1 MSLQTH
7 LRIEGSSGE
16 VMGSDRDLQ
25 STSSSI
31 SLPSVKKPPKK
42 RRLSLASLFRR
53 RGREPKTGRQRSRE
67 LQHPVSG
74 GMGGVDCIAS
84 IESIHSEMCND
95 KNSAFFSVAGT
106 GVASATAA
114 STSSAS
120 GPSSSTSSSKRGGG
134 AGAELLECPLCLLC
148 HSRESFPDIMTCHH
162 RSCIDCLR
170 QYLRIEISESR
181 VNISCPECSERF
193 NPHDI
198 RMILCDRALMEK
210 YEEFMLRRWLV
221 ADPDCRWCPAPDCG
235 YAVIAFGCAS
245 CPKITCGREG
255 CDTEFCYHCK
265 QLWHPNQTCDAA
277 RQQRAQSLHL
287 RTVRSSSLS
296 YSQESGYTADD
307 IKPCPRCAAY
317 IIKMNDG
324 SCNHM
329 TCAVCGCEFCWLCMK
344 EISDLHYL
352 SPSGCTFWG
361 KKPWSRKKKILW
373 QLGTLVGAPVGI
385 ALIAGIAIPAMI
397 IGIPVYVGRKI
408 HNRYEGKDISN
419 HKRNLVIA
427 GGVTLSVIVSPVVAA
442 VTVGIGVPIM
452 LAYVYGVVPIS
463 LCRSGGCGVSAGNG
477 KGVRIEFDDEN
488 DINVGSG
495 ATATDTTSV
504 ADNRNNPSIGEGSV
518 GGLTG
523 SLSASGSHMDRL
535 GTIRD
540 NLSETAST
548 MALAGASITGSL
560 SGSAMVN
567 YLNRLEVQADVQ
579 KERCSLSGESGT
591 VSLGT
596 ISDNASTKAM
606 AGSIFNSYMPL
617 DRDGNSMEVQ
627 VDIESK
633 PGKLRHH
640 SGSSSVDDG
649 SHVGRSGWIC
659 PSNGFTSS
667 EGKGSSTKWAK
678 EASCCSSS
686 SSTGKKS
693 KGKLRKKG
701 CGGTKINETRED
713 MDAQLLEQRSTN
725 SSEFDSPSLSGSLPS
740 VADSHSSHFSEF
752 SCSDLES
759 MKTSCSHGSSGGDY
773 HTRFTTVSPLPEV
786 ENDRLETCPASS
798 TCLTHGQGAVTT
810 PHSPTS
816 TNSSLG
822 YGAELSPLCFI
833 TEENVNLVCPTEPDS
848 QSNTGELQKETNN
861 NHQLQHPAQPQQ
873 QPKNFCIQ
881 TDI

>member
-1 MSLQTH
+1 MNVLAMSLHRQ
-7 LRIEGSSGE
+7 
-16 VMGSDRDLQ
+16 MGSDRDLQ
-25 STSSSI
+25 SSASSV
-31 SLPSVKKPPKK
+31 SLPSIKKAPKK
-42 RRLSLASLFRR
+42 RRISLGSLFRR
-53 RGREPKTGRQRSRE
+53 KRDTKRKSRDIN
-67 LQHPVSG
+67 
-74 GMGGVDCIAS
+74 GGVDGIAS
-84 IESIHSEMCND
+84 IESIHSEMCMD
-95 KNSAFFSVAGT
+95 KNSIFSAYMSSDNGT
-106 GVASATAA
+106 TIISKQ
-114 STSSAS
+114 S
-120 GPSSSTSSSKRGGG
+120 GDFM
-134 AGAELLECPLCLLC
+134 ECPLCLLR
-148 HSRESFPDIMTCHH
+148 HSKERFPEIMTCHH
-162 RSCIDCLR
+162 RSCVDCLR

-198 RMILCDRALMEK
+198 RLILNDDILMEK

-245 CPKITCGREG
+245 CPKLTCGREG
-255 CDTEFCYHCK
+255 CGTEFCYHCK
-265 QLWHPNQTCDAA
+265 QIWHPNQTCDAA
-277 RQQRAQSLHL
+277 RQERAQSLRL
-287 RTVRSSSLS
+287 RTIRSSSIS
-296 YSQESGYTADD
+296 YSQESGAAADD

-408 HNRYEGKDISN
+408 HNRYEGKDISK
-419 HKRNLVIA
+419 HKRNLAIA

-488 DINVGSG
+488 DITVGG
-495 ATATDTTSV
+495 TNAAVDTTSV
-504 ADNRNNPSIGEGSV
+504 AEARNNPSIGEESV

-523 SLSASGSHMDRL
+523 SLSASGSHMDRM
-535 GTIRD
+535 GAIRD

-567 YLNRLEVQADVQ
+567 CFNRLEVQADVQ

-596 ISDNASTKAM
+596 VSDNASTKAM
-606 AGSIFNSYMPL
+606 AGSILNSYIPL
-617 DRDGNSMEVQ
+617 DRDSSSMEVQ

-633 PGKLRHH
+633 PTKFRHN

-649 SHVGRSGWIC
+649 SSAGQ
-659 PSNGFTSS
+659 SNAGCSAACLSENKSS
-667 EGKGSSTKWAK
+667 ATKWSK
-678 EASCCSSS
+678 DASA
-686 SSTGKKS
+686 GKKC
-693 KGKLRKKG
+693 KGPRLGKKL
-701 CGGTKINETRED
+701 
-713 MDAQLLEQRSTN
+713 
-725 SSEFDSPSLSGSLPS
+725 LP
-740 VADSHSSHFSEF
+740 
-752 SCSDLES
+752 
-759 MKTSCSHGSSGGDY
+759 
-773 HTRFTTVSPLPEV
+773 R
-786 ENDRLETCPASS
+786 
-798 TCLTHGQGAVTT
+798 
-810 PHSPTS
+810 
-816 TNSSLG
+816 
-822 YGAELSPLCFI
+822 
-833 TEENVNLVCPTEPDS
+833 
-848 QSNTGELQKETNN
+848 
-861 NHQLQHPAQPQQ
+861 
-873 QPKNFCIQ
+873 
-881 TDI
+881 

>member
-1 MSLQTH
+1 MSLKKHQQ
-7 LRIEGSSGE
+7 LGSGSGG
-16 VMGSDRDLQ
+16 VTGSDRDLQ
-25 STSSSI
+25 STASSV
-31 SLPSVKKPPKK
+31 SLPSVKKAPKK

-53 RGREPKTGRQRSRE
+53 RSRQRSKEPQR
-67 LQHPVSG
+67 PGSG
-74 GMGGVDCIAS
+74 GLAGVDGIAS

-95 KNSAFFSVAGT
+95 KNSAFFSV
-106 GVASATAA
+106 GVAGAA
-114 STSSAS
+114 SFSS
-120 GPSSSTSSSKRGGG
+120 
-134 AGAELLECPLCLLC
+134 LLECPLCLLRL
-148 HSRESFPDIMTCHH
+148 SRESFPDIMTCPH

-198 RMILCDRALMEK
+198 CMILGDRALMEK

-255 CDTEFCYHCK
+255 CGTEFCYHCK

-277 RQQRAQSLHL
+277 RLQRAQSLRL

-296 YSQESGYTADD
+296 YSQESGAAADD

-408 HNRYEGKDISN
+408 HNRYEGKDISR
-419 HKRNLVIA
+419 HERNLVIA
-427 GGVTLSVIVSPVVAA
+427 GGVTLSAIVSPVVAA

-488 DINVGSG
+488 DMNVGSG
-495 ATATDTTSV
+495 TGATDTTSG
-504 ADNRNNPSIGEGSV
+504 ADTRNNPSIGEGSV
-518 GGLTG
+518 GGMTG

-535 GTIRD
+535 GAARD

-548 MALAGASITGSL
+548 MALAGASISGSL

-567 YLNRLEVQADVQ
+567 YLHRMEVQADVQ
-579 KERCSLSGESGT
+579 KERCSLSGDSAT

-606 AGSIFNSYMPL
+606 AGSILSAYMPL
-617 DRDGNSMEVQ
+617 DREGNSMEVQ

-633 PGKLRHH
+633 PAKRRHH
-640 SGSSSVDDG
+640 SGSSSVED
-649 SHVGRSGWIC
+649 SSNAGRCSWTNPPAGC
-659 PSNGFTSS
+659 SSS
-667 EGKGSSTKWAK
+667 EGRGSAAKWAK
-678 EASCCSSS
+678 EASCSSS
-686 SSTGKKS
+686 SSSGGKKS
-693 KGKLRKKG
+693 KGKLRKKAG
-701 CGGTKINETRED
+701 GGTKINESRED

-773 HTRFTTVSPLPEV
+773 HPRFATVSPLPEV
-786 ENDRLETCPASS
+786 ENDRLELCPASLASSQSPAS
-798 TCLTHGQGAVTT
+798 T
-810 PHSPTS
+810 S
-816 TNSSLG
+816 
-822 YGAELSPLCFI
+822 SPLGNGAQFSRLGCVRDD
-833 TEENVNLVCPTEPDS
+833 NVNPACPSEPDS
-848 QSNTGELQKETNN
+848 CSNTGELLKEQNN
-861 NHQLQHPAQPQQ
+861 NHQEEEEEAPQT
-873 QPKNFCIQ
+873 KNSSIQ

>member
-1 MSLQTH
+1 MSLHRQ
-7 LRIEGSSGE
+7 
-16 VMGSDRDLQ
+16 MGSDRDLQ
-25 STSSSI
+25 SSTSSV
-31 SLPSVKKPPKK
+31 SLPPVKKAPKK
-42 RRLSLASLFRR
+42 RRIPWGSIFRKKKD
-53 RGREPKTGRQRSRE
+53 PKRKSRD
-67 LQHPVSG
+67 LT
-74 GMGGVDCIAS
+74 GGVDGIAS
-84 IESIHSEMCND
+84 IESIHSEMCTD
-95 KNSAFFSVAGT
+95 KNSSIF
-106 GVASATAA
+106 
-114 STSSAS
+114 SAS
-120 GPSSSTSSSKRGGG
+120 VTSTDTGTACASKQSGDYM
-134 AGAELLECPLCLLC
+134 ECPLCLLR
-148 HSRESFPDIMTCHH
+148 HSKDHFPEIMTCHH
-162 RSCIDCLR
+162 RSCADCLR

-193 NPHDI
+193 NPYDI
-198 RMILCDRALMEK
+198 RLILNDDVLMEK

-245 CPKITCGREG
+245 CPKLTCGRDG
-255 CDTEFCYHCK
+255 CGTEFCYHCK
-265 QLWHPNQTCDAA
+265 QIWHPNQTCDAA
-277 RQQRAQSLHL
+277 RQERAQSLRL
-287 RTVRSSSLS
+287 RTIRSSSIS
-296 YSQESGYTADD
+296 YSQESGAAADD

-408 HNRYEGKDISN
+408 HNRYEGKDISK
-419 HKRNLVIA
+419 HKRNLAIA

-488 DINVGSG
+488 DINVGG
-495 ATATDTTSV
+495 VNTAADTTSV
-504 ADNRNNPSIGEGSV
+504 AEARHNPSIGEGSV
-518 GGLTG
+518 GGMTG
-523 SLSASGSHMDRL
+523 SLSASGSHMDRI
-535 GTIRD
+535 GAIRD

-567 YLNRLEVQADVQ
+567 CFNRLEVQADIQ
-579 KERCSLSGESGT
+579 KERYSLSGESGT

-596 ISDNASTKAM
+596 VSDNASTKAM
-606 AGSIFNSYMPL
+606 AGSILNSYIPL
-617 DRDGNSMEVQ
+617 DREGNSMEVQ

-633 PGKLRHH
+633 PAKFRHN

-649 SHVGRSGWIC
+649 SAPGRSSVGGSTTC
-659 PSNGFTSS
+659 QAES
-667 EGKGSSTKWAK
+667 KCSSTKWSKDNTA
-678 EASCCSSS
+678 
-686 SSTGKKS
+686 GKKC
-693 KGKLRKKG
+693 KGKLRKKSS
-701 CGGTKINETRED
+701 TKINETRED
-713 MDAQLLEQRSTN
+713 MDAQLLEQQSTH
-725 SSEFDSPSLSGSLPS
+725 SSECDSPSLSDSLPS

-752 SCSDLES
+752 SCSDMES
-759 MKTSCSHGSSGGDY
+759 MKTSCSHGSNEY
-773 HTRFTTVSPLPEV
+773 HTRFVTVSPLPEV
-786 ENDRLETCPASS
+786 ENDRLENSPQPGGVAVVNIPVLCTDIPQLSYIAEEGVS
-798 TCLTHGQGAVTT
+798 QGFPNQGEKTDIENDPTT
-810 PHSPTS
+810 EG
-816 TNSSLG
+816 NC
-822 YGAELSPLCFI
+822 A
-833 TEENVNLVCPTEPDS
+833 
-848 QSNTGELQKETNN
+848 
-861 NHQLQHPAQPQQ
+861 
-873 QPKNFCIQ
+873 IQ

>member
-1 MSLQTH
+1 MSLQKH
-7 LRIEGSSGE
+7 QH
-16 VMGSDRDLQ
+16 MGSDRDLQ
-25 STSSSI
+25 SAASSI

-42 RRLSLASLFRR
+42 RRLSLGSLFRR
-53 RGREPKTGRQRSRE
+53 KKDTKRKSRD
-67 LQHPVSG
+67 LN
-74 GMGGVDCIAS
+74 GGVDGIAS

-95 KNSAFFSVAGT
+95 KNSAFSVTGASASAASIVAGAT
-106 GVASATAA
+106 TSAF
-114 STSSAS
+114 SHCK
-120 GPSSSTSSSKRGGG
+120 P
-134 AGAELLECPLCLLC
+134 AGDCLECPLCLLRL
-148 HSRESFPDIMTCHH
+148 SRDRFPEIMTCHH
-162 RSCIDCLR
+162 RSCTDCLR

-198 RMILCDRALMEK
+198 RMILSDDVLMEK

-255 CDTEFCYHCK
+255 CGTEFCYHCK
-265 QLWHPNQTCDAA
+265 QIWHPNQTCDAA
-277 RQQRAQSLHL
+277 RQQRAQSLRL
-287 RTVRSSSLS
+287 RTIRSSSLS
-296 YSQESGYTADD
+296 YSQESGAAADD

-373 QLGTLVGAPVGI
+373 QLGTLVGAPIGI

-408 HNRYEGKDISN
+408 HNRYEGKDMSK
-419 HKRNLVIA
+419 HKRNLAIA

-488 DINVGSG
+488 DINVGG
-495 ATATDTTSV
+495 GNAAIDTTSV
-504 ADNRNNPSIGEGSV
+504 AEAHNNPSIGEGSV
-518 GGLTG
+518 GGMTG
-523 SLSASGSHMDRL
+523 SLSTSGSHMDRI
-535 GTIRD
+535 GAIRD

-560 SGSAMVN
+560 SGSTMVN
-567 YLNRLEVQADVQ
+567 CYNRLEVQADIQ
-579 KERCSLSGESGT
+579 KERYSLSGESGT

-606 AGSIFNSYMPL
+606 AGSILNSYIPV
-617 DRDGNSMEVQ
+617 DRDGNSVEVQ

-649 SHVGRSGWIC
+649 SNVSRTNIGC
-659 PSNGFTSS
+659 PSAGLPENKCTT
-667 EGKGSSTKWAK
+667 TKWSKDTNAGTK
-678 EASCCSSS
+678 C
-686 SSTGKKS
+686 

-701 CGGTKINETRED
+701 STKINETRED

-725 SSEFDSPSLSGSLPS
+725 SSEFDSPSLSDSIPS
-740 VADSHSSHFSEF
+740 VAESHSSHFSEF
-752 SCSDLES
+752 SCSDMES
-759 MKTSCSHGSSGGDY
+759 MKTSCSHGSSDF
-773 HTRFTTVSPLPEV
+773 HTRFATVSPLPEV
-786 ENDRLETCPASS
+786 ENDRLENCPPQSAVSVV
-798 TCLTHGQGAVTT
+798 TVPAQGV
-810 PHSPTS
+810 
-816 TNSSLG
+816 
-822 YGAELSPLCFI
+822 ELLQLSYI
-833 TEENVNLVCPTEPDS
+833 SEENIIRNLTEGHTLTD
-848 QSNTGELQKETNN
+848 ELLKETNN
-861 NHQLQHPAQPQQ
+861 NHHQP
-873 QPKNFCIQ
+873 PVAANNTCVQ
-881 TDI
+881 TEI

>member
-1 MSLQTH
+1 MNVTTMSLHRQ
-7 LRIEGSSGE
+7 
-16 VMGSDRDLQ
+16 MGSDRDLQ
-25 STSSSI
+25 STASSV
-31 SLPSVKKPPKK
+31 SLPSIKKAPKK
-42 RRLSLASLFRR
+42 RRISLGSFFRKKR
-53 RGREPKTGRQRSRE
+53 DMK
-67 LQHPVSG
+67 HKAKDVN
-74 GMGGVDCIAS
+74 GGVDGIAS
-84 IESIHSEMCND
+84 IETIHSEICPD
-95 KNSAFFSVAGT
+95 KNSILSAYMSSDSGT
-106 GVASATAA
+106 AIC
-114 STSSAS
+114 
-120 GPSSSTSSSKRGGG
+120 SKQTGDFI
-134 AGAELLECPLCLLC
+134 ECPLCLLR
-148 HSRESFPDIMTCHH
+148 HSKERFPEIMTCHH
-162 RSCIDCLR
+162 RSCVDCLR

-181 VNISCPECSERF
+181 VNICCPECSERF

-198 RMILCDRALMEK
+198 RLILNDDILMEK

-245 CPKITCGREG
+245 CPKLMCGREG
-255 CDTEFCYHCK
+255 CGTEFCYHCK
-265 QLWHPNQTCDAA
+265 QIWHPNQTCDAA
-277 RQQRAQSLHL
+277 RHERAQSLRL
-287 RTVRSSSLS
+287 RTIRSSSIS
-296 YSQESGYTADD
+296 YSQESGAAADD

-408 HNRYEGKDISN
+408 HNRYEGKDMSK
-419 HKRNLVIA
+419 HKRNLAIA

-488 DINVGSG
+488 DITVSG
-495 ATATDTTSV
+495 ANAAADTTSV
-504 ADNRNNPSIGEGSV
+504 AEARHNPSIGEESV
-518 GGLTG
+518 GLTG
-523 SLSASGSHMDRL
+523 SLSASGSHMDRI
-535 GTIRD
+535 GVIRD

-567 YLNRLEVQADVQ
+567 CFNRLEVQADVQ
-579 KERCSLSGESGT
+579 KERCSLSGESGS

-596 ISDNASTKAM
+596 VSDNASTKAM
-606 AGSIFNSYMPL
+606 AGSIINSYVPL
-617 DRDGNSMEVQ
+617 DRDGSSMEVQ

-633 PGKLRHH
+633 PAKFRHN
-640 SGSSSVDDG
+640 SGSSSMDDG
-649 SHVGRSGWIC
+649 CAAGRSNAG
-659 PSNGFTSS
+659 
-667 EGKGSSTKWAK
+667 GSSACLSDNKSSVPKWPK
-678 EASCCSSS
+678 EASA
-686 SSTGKKS
+686 GKKC
-693 KGKLRKKG
+693 KGKLRKKNS
-701 CGGTKINETRED
+701 TKINETRED
-713 MDAQLLEQRSTN
+713 MDAQLLEQQSTN
-725 SSEFDSPSLSGSLPS
+725 SSEFDSPSLSDSVPS

-759 MKTSCSHGSSGGDY
+759 MKTSCSHGSSDY
-773 HTRFTTVSPLPEV
+773 HTRFNTVSILPEV
-786 ENDRLETCPASS
+786 ENDHLENSP
-798 TCLTHGQGAVTT
+798 HQGGSLLSVPVA
-810 PHSPTS
+810 P
-816 TNSSLG
+816 NSEVPQLS
-822 YGAELSPLCFI
+822 YIAEECICKGIS
-833 TEENVNLVCPTEPDS
+833 NSAGV
-848 QSNTGELQKETNN
+848 NTGETLKERNN
-861 NHQLQHPAQPQQ
+861 NHSPQVTKLSTSLQTE
-873 QPKNFCIQ
+873 I
-881 TDI
+881 

>member
-1 MSLQTH
+1 MKFNPFLMSDLDMSLHRQ
-7 LRIEGSSGE
+7 
-16 VMGSDRDLQ
+16 MGSDRDLQ
-25 STSSSI
+25 SSASSV
-31 SLPSVKKPPKK
+31 SLPSVKKAPKK
-42 RRLSLASLFRR
+42 RRISLGSLFRR
-53 RGREPKTGRQRSRE
+53 KKDTKRKSRD
-67 LQHPVSG
+67 LN
-74 GMGGVDCIAS
+74 GGVDGIAS
-84 IESIHSEMCND
+84 IESIHSEMCTD
-95 KNSAFFSVAGT
+95 KNSIFST
-106 GVASATAA
+106 C
-114 STSSAS
+114 TSSDN
-120 GPSSSTSSSKRGGG
+120 GTTSSSKPSGDFM
-134 AGAELLECPLCLLC
+134 ECPLCLLR
-148 HSRESFPDIMTCHH
+148 HSKDRFPEIMTCHH
-162 RSCIDCLR
+162 RSCVDCLR

-198 RMILCDRALMEK
+198 RLILNDDILMEK

-245 CPKITCGREG
+245 CPKLTCGREG
-255 CDTEFCYHCK
+255 CGTEFCYHCK
-265 QLWHPNQTCDAA
+265 QIWHPNQTCDAA
-277 RQQRAQSLHL
+277 RQERAQSLRL
-287 RTVRSSSLS
+287 RTIRSSSIS
-296 YSQESGYTADD
+296 YSQESGAAADD

-408 HNRYEGKDISN
+408 HNRYEGKDISK
-419 HKRNLVIA
+419 HKRNLAIA

-488 DINVGSG
+488 DINVGG
-495 ATATDTTSV
+495 TNAAVDTTSV
-504 ADNRNNPSIGEGSV
+504 AEARHNPSIGEGSV

-523 SLSASGSHMDRL
+523 SLSASGSHMDRI
-535 GTIRD
+535 GAIRD

-567 YLNRLEVQADVQ
+567 CFNRLEVQADVQ
-579 KERCSLSGESGT
+579 KERYSLSGESGT

-596 ISDNASTKAM
+596 VSDNASTKAM
-606 AGSIFNSYMPL
+606 AGSILNSYIPL
-617 DRDGNSMEVQ
+617 DREGNSLEVQ

-633 PGKLRHH
+633 PAKFRHH
-640 SGSSSVDDG
+640 SGSSSVEDG
-649 SHVGRSGWIC
+649 GAAGRGC
-659 PSNGFTSS
+659 CGPP
-667 EGKGSSTKWAK
+667 EGKAGATKWSK
-678 EASCCSSS
+678 D
-686 SSTGKKS
+686 STAGKKC
-693 KGKLRKKG
+693 KGKLRKKSSM
-701 CGGTKINETRED
+701 KINETRED
-713 MDAQLLEQRSTN
+713 MDAQLLEQQSTN
-725 SSEFDSPSLSGSLPS
+725 SSEFDSPSLSDSIPS

-752 SCSDLES
+752 SCSDMES
-759 MKTSCSHGSSGGDY
+759 MKTSCSHGSSDY
-773 HTRFTTVSPLPEV
+773 HTRFTTVSVLPEV
-786 ENDRLETCPASS
+786 ENDRLESSPQLSGIPVPVPAAPSTDVPQLSYIAEESINNGSS
-798 TCLTHGQGAVTT
+798 TDVD
-810 PHSPTS
+810 
-816 TNSSLG
+816 LG
-822 YGAELSPLCFI
+822 
-833 TEENVNLVCPTEPDS
+833 V
-848 QSNTGELQKETNN
+848 GETLKETNN
-861 NHQLQHPAQPQQ
+861 NHSQQ
-873 QPKNFCIQ
+873 AVELSTAIQ
-881 TDI
+881 TEM

>member
-1 MSLQTH
+1 MRSARRASSCYVLNPVLPLWKPLPVHVTPGPLPGDMSLLKQQP
-7 LRIEGSSGE
+7 
-16 VMGSDRDLQ
+16 MGSEDLQ
-25 STSSSI
+25 SAASSI
-31 SLPSVKKPPKK
+31 SLPSMKGPKK

-53 RGREPKTGRQRSRE
+53 RREPKRRPRD
-67 LQHPVSG
+67 LNAIA
-74 GMGGVDCIAS
+74 IAS

-95 KNSAFFSVAGT
+95 RNWALSALG
-106 GVASATAA
+106 AA
-114 STSSAS
+114 STSSGAS
-120 GPSSSTSSSKRGGG
+120 SASSSSSSSS
-134 AGAELLECPLCLLC
+134 AGSSRAGPGLLECPLCLLR
-148 HSRESFPDIMTCHH
+148 HSRERFPDIMTCPH
-162 RSCIDCLR
+162 RSCADCLR

-181 VNISCPECSERF
+181 VNICCPECAERF

-198 RMILCDRALMEK
+198 RLILADRALMDK

-245 CPKITCGREG
+245 CPKITCGRDG
-255 CDTEFCYHCK
+255 CGTEFCYHCK

-277 RQQRAQSLHL
+277 RQQRAQSLRL

-296 YSQESGYTADD
+296 YSQESGATADD

-385 ALIAGIAIPAMI
+385 ALISGIAIPAMI

-408 HNRYEGKDISN
+408 HNRYEGKDISK

-442 VTVGIGVPIM
+442 VTVGVGVPIM

-477 KGVRIEFDDEN
+477 KGVRIEFDEEN
-488 DINVGSG
+488 NMNAGSG

-504 ADNRNNPSIGEGSV
+504 AEARNNPSIGEGSV

-523 SLSASGSHMDRL
+523 SLSASGSHMDRI
-535 GTIRD
+535 GAIRD
-540 NLSETAST
+540 NLSDTAST
-548 MALAGASITGSL
+548 TALAGASITGSL
-560 SGSAMVN
+560 SGSTTAN
-567 YLNRLEVQADVQ
+567 CYRLEVQADVQ
-579 KERCSLSGESGT
+579 KERYSLSGESAT

-606 AGSIFNSYMPL
+606 AGSILNSYMPL
-617 DRDGNSMEVQ
+617 DRDGSSMEVQ
-627 VDIESK
+627 VDVES
-633 PGKLRHH
+633 KLRHH
-640 SGSSSVDDG
+640 SGGSSVDG
-649 SHVGRSGWIC
+649 GGAY
-659 PSNGFTSS
+659 PSSY
-667 EGKGSSTKWAK
+667 TKWAQDP
-678 EASCCSSS
+678 APGPAPSS
-686 SSTGKKS
+686 GKKR

-701 CGGTKINETRED
+701 GAKAEE
-713 MDAQLLEQRSTN
+713 EQRSPA
-725 SSEFDSPSLSGSLPS
+725 DPALLSGSVRS
-740 VADSHSSHFSEF
+740 VSDSELST
-752 SCSDLES
+752 SDPEGVT
-759 MKTSCSHGSSGGDY
+759 TSCSHGSAAS
-773 HTRFTTVSPLPEV
+773 VSPLPEV
-786 ENDRLETCPASS
+786 ESCQAPCPA
-798 TCLTHGQGAVTT
+798 QV
-810 PHSPTS
+810 
-816 TNSSLG
+816 
-822 YGAELSPLCFI
+822 SPLRYI
-833 TEENVNLVCPTEPDS
+833 TEENMDLVRSATEPP
-848 QSNTGELQKETNN
+848 KETNN
-861 NHQLQHPAQPQQ
+861 NRPEPPSAVTA
-873 QPKNFCIQ
+873 CVQ
-881 TDI
+881 TQI

>member
-1 MSLQTH
+1 MSLH
-7 LRIEGSSGE
+7 RR
-16 VMGSDRDLQ
+16 MGSDRDLQ
-25 STSSSI
+25 SSTSSV
-31 SLPSVKKPPKK
+31 SLPSVKKAPKK
-42 RRLSLASLFRR
+42 RRIPWGSIFRKKKD
-53 RGREPKTGRQRSRE
+53 PKRKSRE
-67 LQHPVSG
+67 LN
-74 GMGGVDCIAS
+74 GGVDGIAS
-84 IESIHSEMCND
+84 IENIHSEMCTD
-95 KNSAFFSVAGT
+95 KNSIF
-106 GVASATAA
+106 
-114 STSSAS
+114 SAS
-120 GPSSSTSSSKRGGG
+120 LNCSDNVTTPASKPSGDFI
-134 AGAELLECPLCLLC
+134 ECPLCLLR
-148 HSRESFPDIMTCHH
+148 HSKDRFPEIMTCHH
-162 RSCIDCLR
+162 RSCADCLR

-193 NPHDI
+193 NPYDI
-198 RMILCDRALMEK
+198 RLILNDDLLMEK

-245 CPKITCGREG
+245 CPKLTCGREG
-255 CDTEFCYHCK
+255 CGTEFCYHCK
-265 QLWHPNQTCDAA
+265 QIWHPNQTCDAA
-277 RQQRAQSLHL
+277 RQERAQSLRL
-287 RTVRSSSLS
+287 RTIRSSSIS
-296 YSQESGYTADD
+296 YSQESGAAADD

-408 HNRYEGKDISN
+408 HNRYEGKDISK
-419 HKRNLVIA
+419 HKRNLAIA

-488 DINVGSG
+488 DINVSG
-495 ATATDTTSV
+495 ANTAADTTSV
-504 ADNRNNPSIGEGSV
+504 AETRHNPSIGEGSV
-518 GGLTG
+518 GGMTG
-523 SLSASGSHMDRL
+523 SLSASGSHMDRI
-535 GTIRD
+535 GAIRD

-567 YLNRLEVQADVQ
+567 CFNRLEVQADVQ
-579 KERCSLSGESGT
+579 KERYSLSGESGT

-596 ISDNASTKAM
+596 VSDNASTKAM
-606 AGSIFNSYMPL
+606 AGSILNSYTPL
-617 DRDGNSMEVQ
+617 DREGNSMEVQ

-633 PGKLRHH
+633 PAKFRHN

-649 SHVGRSGWIC
+649 SAPSRSNAG
-659 PSNGFTSS
+659 
-667 EGKGSSTKWAK
+667 GSVACLTESKCSATKWSK
-678 EASCCSSS
+678 EASA
-686 SSTGKKS
+686 GKKC
-693 KGKLRKKG
+693 KGKLRKKSS
-701 CGGTKINETRED
+701 TKINETRED
-713 MDAQLLEQRSTN
+713 MDAQLLEQQSTN
-725 SSEFDSPSLSGSLPS
+725 SSEFDSPSLSDSIPS
-740 VADSHSSHFSEF
+740 VADSHSSHLSEF
-752 SCSDLES
+752 SCSDIES
-759 MKTSCSHGSSGGDY
+759 MKTSCSHGSNDY
-773 HTRFTTVSPLPEV
+773 HTRFATVSPLPEV
-786 ENDRLETCPASS
+786 ENDRLEN
-798 TCLTHGQGAVTT
+798 
-810 PHSPTS
+810 SP
-816 TNSSLG
+816 
-822 YGAELSPLCFI
+822 
-833 TEENVNLVCPTEPDS
+833 S
-848 QSNTGELQKETNN
+848 QSGIAMVAPSVPCTDIPQLSYIAEESVTRNAATTEDTECAGEPVKDAKK
-861 NHQLQHPAQPQQ
+861 HPELNSA
-873 QPKNFCIQ
+873 IQ